1 MMAAS
6 SLIAELRGSIPD
18 ESARIQREFEATG
31 DGRACVTQRTRMVE
45 SILARLWRDIVSSD
59 ESKPANISLVATGGF
74 GREWLFPFSDIDLLF
89 LFGDRDAVIIAD
101 IPSNEAAAALSMAV
115 NATGALRTRTTPL
128 LTLEE
133 IDAAAKDEIHV
144 HYRAPGT

>member
-1 MMAAS
+1 MPKYLVEATYTS
-6 SLIAELRGSIPD
+6 EGVQGLIKAGG
-18 ESARIQREFEATG
+18 SARRKVVEDTCAAVGGKLEAFYF
-31 DGRACVTQRTRMVE
+31 V
-45 SILARLWRDIVSSD
+45 
-59 ESKPANISLVATGGF
+59 
-74 GREWLFPFSDIDLLF
+74 
-89 LFGDRDAVIIAD
+89 FGDRDAVIIAD